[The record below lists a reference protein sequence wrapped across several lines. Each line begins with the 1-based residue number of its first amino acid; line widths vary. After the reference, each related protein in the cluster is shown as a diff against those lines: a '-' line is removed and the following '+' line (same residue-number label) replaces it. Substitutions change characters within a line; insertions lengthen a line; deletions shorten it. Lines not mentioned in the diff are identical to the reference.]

1 MSKNGFNTRVID
13 LTLGELLDAIEA
25 RVRETR
31 KKETQGEDNM
41 PKPKRFVYGLKGLQK
56 LFGCSKTT
64 ASRIKASGKIDK
76 AITQVGAL
84 IIIDADM
91 ALQLAGKDKGK
102 Q

>member
-1 MSKNGFNTRVID
+1 MCKNSINTRVID

-25 RVRETR
+25 RIRETR
-31 KKETQGEDNM
+31 KEDAQGKGSTS
-41 PKPKRFVYGLKGLQK
+41 KPKRFVYGLKGLQK

-91 ALQLAGKDKGK
+91 ALELAEKNKGK

>member
-31 KKETQGEDNM
+31 KEETQGEDNM

-56 LFGCSKTT
+56 LFGCKTT

-91 ALQLAGKDKGK
+91 ALELAGKNKGK

>member
-1 MSKNGFNTRVID
+1 MSKNSINTRVID

-25 RVRETR
+25 RIRETR
-31 KKETQGEDNM
+31 KEDAQCESNTL
-41 PKPKRFVYGLKGLQK
+41 KPKRFVYGLKGLQK

-76 AITQVGAL
+76 AITQVGTL

-91 ALQLAGKDKGK
+91 ALELAGKNKGK

>member
-1 MSKNGFNTRVID
+1 MSKNSINTRVID

-25 RVRETR
+25 RIKETR
-31 KKETQGEDNM
+31 KEDAQGESNTL
-41 PKPKRFVYGLKGLQK
+41 KPKRFVYGLKGLQK

-91 ALQLAGKDKGK
+91 ALELAGKNKGK